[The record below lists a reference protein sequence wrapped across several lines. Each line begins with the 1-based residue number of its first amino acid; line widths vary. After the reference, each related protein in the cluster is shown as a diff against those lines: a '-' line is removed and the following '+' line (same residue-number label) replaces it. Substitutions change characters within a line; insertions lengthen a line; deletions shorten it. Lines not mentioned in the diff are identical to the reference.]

1 MFMRNLLYLSFVAI
15 LFLASCV
22 SPEKLRKETVY
33 FNQGL
38 DSATFGNFNLEEP
51 VIQKGDLLQIVIN
64 TRSAATNLLMS
75 QNLIQPNVGSV
86 QGTSPGSSA
95 STDMSNRYLVDIATG
110 DIKIPLLGVI
120 HADGLTKT
128 QLEKEVIKLASAY
141 VNDEPVVNIRYMNYR
156 VTFLGSVAAPGTK
169 IFESERITFL
179 QGIGEVGGIIPGG
192 DLKNILLIREQNGK
206 RTAHKIDLTKTAFL
220 NSPENFLKQN
230 DVVYVGIT
238 DRQLESLDV
247 TAQRRLQYV
256 SLGLGLVNIIFLV
269 TNLFR

>member
-1 MFMRNLLYLSFVAI
+1 MRNLIYGYLAI
-15 LFLASCV
+15 ILLLGSCV

-64 TRSAATNLLMS
+64 TRSAATNVLMS

-86 QGTSPGSSA
+86 QGAGAATG
-95 STDMSNRYLVDIATG
+95 TDMGNRYLVDVSTG

-128 QLEKEVIKLASAY
+128 QLEKEIIKLASAY
-141 VNDEPVVNIRYMNYR
+141 VTDEPVVNIRYMNYR
-156 VTFLGSVAAPGTK
+156 VTFLGSVGAPGTK
-169 IFESERITFL
+169 IFETERVTFL
-179 QGIGEVGGIIPGG
+179 QALGEVGGVIPGG

-206 RTAHKIDLTKTAFL
+206 RTAHKIDLTKSTFL
-220 NSPENFLKQN
+220 NSPENYLKQN

-238 DRQLESLDV
+238 NRQLESLDI
-247 TAQRRLQYV
+247 TAQRRLQYA
-256 SLGLGLVNIIFLV
+256 SLGLAFINVIFILTNI
-269 TNLFR
+269 FR